1 MTYLL
6 SGMEVSAL
14 VDPRGLVRAIER
26 VLLSS
31 SKPPARVAVEHLG
44 SWLGVMPAAGEG
56 YYAVKVVGVFPEA
69 PKVGLPL
76 VRGTLFLIDPVRGD
90 ILLEADAAAAT
101 AWRTAAATA
110 LALKT
115 LGYRNGVL
123 GIVGAGVQGEHHAR
137 VIGEVLGFTELL
149 VNSRDPSKAE
159 SLARKLGGRTA
170 SIKEIHERADAVVA
184 ATTSRQPVVMGEWL
198 RPGTLVA
205 SVGAPK
211 PVRELDE
218 AAVRRSRCLLVDTEE
233 GVRGESE
240 EWRAASSLLEL
251 SRALKGES
259 CDWGDVKVYKSVGYA
274 LFDLAIALHL
284 YERLKESQPL
294 VM

>member
-1 MTYLL
+1 ML
-6 SGMEVSAL
+6 SGMEVNAL
-14 VDPRGLVRAIER
+14 VDPKGLVRDVER

-31 SKPPARVAVEHLG
+31 SKPPARVAVEHRG

-56 YYAVKVVGVFPEA
+56 YYAVKIVGVFPEA
-69 PKVGLPL
+69 PRLGLPL

-90 ILLEADAAAAT
+90 ILLEADAAPAT
-101 AWRTAAATA
+101 AWRTAAATT

-149 VNSRDPSKAE
+149 VNDQIAAKAE
-159 SLARKLGGRTA
+159 SLASKLGGRVA
-170 SIKEIHERADAVVA
+170 SLREIHERADAIVA
-184 ATTSRQPVVMGEWL
+184 ATTSQEPVVRGEAL
-198 RPGTLVA
+198 KPGAVVG

-211 PVRELDE
+211 PVRELDDSV
-218 AAVRRSRCLLVDTEE
+218 VRRSRCLLVDTEE

-240 EWRAASSLLEL
+240 EWKSALAILEL
-251 SRALKGES
+251 SRALKGEG

-284 YERLKESQPL
+284 YERLKSSQPY